1 MGQDGVVRLLIFG
14 GSVFLSKA
22 VAKAALARG
31 HHVAC
36 VSRGDSGSVPKGAQH
51 IILDRSEETNPAA
64 GSWAGLAS
72 HDWDAVI
79 DVARTPSW
87 VQTAL
92 TALADRVAHWTFVSS
107 ISVYADLSA
116 PGGTPGT
123 TPLFEPA
130 DDDLDDT
137 SNPEAYGRNKVACEQ
152 AVQQAMD
159 GHNLIVRPG
168 LIIGPGDPSGRYTYW
183 PLRLSRGGRILVP
196 EPQDAPSQVID
207 VRDLAEWLVGAAE
220 QQLTG
225 VFDATGPS
233 VSFQDLLKETAR
245 GISELAEDERGSHLL
260 NRLVWVDPDTLLA
273 HDVRPWAG
281 PRSLPLWLPA
291 QEYAGMC
298 DRDISATLAAG
309 LAPRPLSE
317 TAHDTLRWVTSR
329 SGARKSGLTWDEEQ
343 DVLSSLKD

>member
-1 MGQDGVVRLLIFG
+1 MRLLIFG

-22 VAKAALARG
+22 VARVALARG

-36 VSRGDSGSVPKGAQH
+36 VSRGDSGSAPEGAQH
-51 IILDRSEETNPAA
+51 IIMDRSEETNPAA
-64 GSWAGLAS
+64 GSWTGLAS

-92 TALADRVAHWTFVSS
+92 TALAERVAHWTFVSS
-107 ISVYADLSA
+107 ISVYADLSV
-116 PGGTPGT
+116 PGGTPDT
-123 TPLFEPA
+123 TPPLEPA

-137 SNPEAYGRNKVACEQ
+137 SDPQAYGRNKVACEQ
-152 AVQQAMD
+152 AVQRALD
-159 GHNLIVRPG
+159 GRNLIVRPG
-168 LIIGPGDPSGRYTYW
+168 LIVGPGDPSGRYTYW

-196 EPQDAPSQVID
+196 KPQDAPSQVID
-207 VRDLAEWLVGAAE
+207 VRDLAEWLVSAAE
-220 QQLTG
+220 RQLTG

-233 VSFQDLLKETAR
+233 TSFQDVLTETAR
-245 GISELAEDERGSHLL
+245 GVSELAEGGPGSRLP
-260 NRLVWVDPDTLLA
+260 NRLVWADPDTLLA

-281 PRSLPLWLPA
+281 PRSLPLWLPGE
-291 QEYAGMC
+291 EYAGMC
-298 DRDISATLAAG
+298 DRDVSATLAAG
-309 LAPRPLSE
+309 LAPRPLSD
-317 TAHDTLRWVTSR
+317 TAHDTLSWVKDR